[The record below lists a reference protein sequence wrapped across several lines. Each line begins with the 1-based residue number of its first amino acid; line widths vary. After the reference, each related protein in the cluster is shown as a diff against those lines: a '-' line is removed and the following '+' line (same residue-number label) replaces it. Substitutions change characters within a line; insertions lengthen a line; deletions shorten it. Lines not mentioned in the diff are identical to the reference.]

1 LTKLDVLS
9 GFDTL
14 KVCVAYSVDGE
25 IVEEMP
31 MHQSDVHHAEPV
43 WDDVKGWGEDL
54 AGVGQWDDLPV
65 SAQDYVRRLEQLMG
79 VPIRVVS
86 VGPAR
91 EQTLEV
97 P

>member
-1 LTKLDVLS
+1 
-9 GFDTL
+9 
-14 KVCVAYSVDGE
+14 
-25 IVEEMP
+25 MP
-31 MHQSDVHHAEPV
+31 WHQSDFHHAEPV
-43 WDDVKGWGEDL
+43 YEEVKGWGEDL
-54 AGVGQWDDLPV
+54 TGIATFGDLPA
-65 SAQDYVRRLEQLMG
+65 SAQDYVRRLEELTG